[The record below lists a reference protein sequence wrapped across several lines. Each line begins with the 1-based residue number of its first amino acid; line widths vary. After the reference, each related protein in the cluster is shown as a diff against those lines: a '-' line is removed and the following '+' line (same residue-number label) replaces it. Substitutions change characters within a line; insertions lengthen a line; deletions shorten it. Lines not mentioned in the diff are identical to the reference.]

1 MQIVCEENGK
11 STACTMVFHF
21 FALRIELVAA
31 VAVTATIVKLFDPT
45 YIIMSANVTDSE
57 ETDPAET
64 DPAPT
69 ANRELDSASYEH
81 LVALKKKK
89 NFDGDNTRV
98 GSKRITGVSRYSYDA
113 TMDCLKFDGLP
124 TFINDDNG
132 DNKAFA
138 YLFQQVRIC
147 QTHYTKVRDFISKTI
162 HCNCREFINRED
174 RRHPRAGGHN
184 RIAELMRL
192 LKTRRH
198 ELTAK
203 PDPLVLL
210 LQQQLAMKDGQLA
223 KKDGQLAEKD
233 GQLAKALANGADANK
248 NMEKLIDSTKSQA
261 ADANKNME
269 KLIDSS
275 NKNMEKLI
283 DIMSPGKAKVSTP
296 KKTPAKKSS
305 SKKREAATSNIVSPK
320 ATRSRS
326 TRSATKK

>member
-1 MQIVCEENGK
+1 
-11 STACTMVFHF
+11 
-21 FALRIELVAA
+21 
-31 VAVTATIVKLFDPT
+31 
-45 YIIMSANVTDSE
+45 
-57 ETDPAET
+57 
-64 DPAPT
+64 
-69 ANRELDSASYEH
+69 
-81 LVALKKKK
+81 
-89 NFDGDNTRV
+89 
-98 GSKRITGVSRYSYDA
+98 
-113 TMDCLKFDGLP
+113 MDCLKFDGLP